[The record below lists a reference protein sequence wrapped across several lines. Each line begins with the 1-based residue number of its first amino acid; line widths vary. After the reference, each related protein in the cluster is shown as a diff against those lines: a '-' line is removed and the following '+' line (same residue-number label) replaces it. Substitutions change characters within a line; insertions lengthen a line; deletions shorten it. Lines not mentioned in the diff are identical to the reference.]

1 MPSSKN
7 LLRHLIT
14 VFNATPRSQ
23 AISALF
29 IPSAAA
35 STILARSTMRAW
47 AVPLRVKTSR
57 RHRSSSLNS
66 ITNGLRRDNNPPDRP
81 ATRTLPPHTQNN
93 THVVPRS
100 TTKWP
105 VGLRGWSEP
114 WFGDALGSVLTST
127 HVRLT

>member
-100 TTKWP
+100 T
-105 VGLRGWSEP
+105 S
-114 WFGDALGSVLTST
+114 
-127 HVRLT
+127 